1 MQTGEDTQGLR
12 KIIDFTRLISLFILS
27 IHFYISCY
35 AAFQTWGFTTEM
47 TNRIVLNIGKT
58 GLFIG
63 ILKPKLAA
71 LLFLLISLIGA
82 KGKKDEQVR
91 KDTIAMY
98 VGSGL
103 LFYFVSVLCF
113 YMHTTATIITISYIG
128 LTALGY
134 LLILTGGVRLSRLI
148 SLGLQKDIFNTE
160 NETFPQEERL
170 LENEYSVNLPAR
182 YALKKKL
189 RNSWINFINP
199 FRGLL
204 VVGTPGAGKSYFV
217 IRHVID
223 QHLKKGFCMFI
234 YDFKF
239 DDLTKIAYNKL
250 MQYQSNFPIKPKFYL
265 INLDDLSKTHRSNP
279 LDPQSMEDITDATEA
294 SRTILLGLNREWIKK
309 QGEFFVESP
318 INFLTAIIW
327 YLRKYKNGRY
337 CTLPHVIELMQA
349 EYEELFPILKEEE
362 EIKVLVNPF
371 ISAYQN
377 QAMEQLE
384 GQIASAKIS
393 LARLSSPQLYYV
405 LSGNDF
411 TLDINNPENPKVVCM
426 GNNPQKLQTYGAVLS
441 LYISR
446 VIKLANRKNQL
457 KSSLIFDEF
466 PTIYFNN
473 IDSLIAT
480 ARSNKVST
488 TLGIQDYS
496 QLKKDYGREQAE
508 VIMNIV
514 GNIIS
519 GQVTG
524 DTAKQ
529 LSERIGKIMQE
540 RNSVSINSSETSVS
554 KSTQLEYAVPAS
566 KISGLSSGSFVGMVA
581 DNPDEKI
588 ELKVFHSEIQND
600 HAGIKA
606 EEAAYRPIPV
616 IAQVS
621 ATDVEENYK
630 MIKAEV
636 ASLIEKEIGI
646 LKARKEA
653 QDMAEEAEIF
663 ENKNIAKS
671 PKQGKKANN
680 MTRKSEAL
688 NNIVN
693 QTKKDIGKSK
703 ELVNNKEQALS
714 R

>member
-1 MQTGEDTQGLR
+1 MQTGEDIQGLR

-35 AAFQTWGFTTEM
+35 TAFLHWHWTAQITD
-47 TNRIVLNIGKT
+47 RLIINISKT

-63 ILKPKLAA
+63 IIKPKLAA
-71 LLFLLISLIGA
+71 LLLLVVSLIGA
-82 KGKKDEQVR
+82 KGKKDEKIR
-91 KDTIAMY
+91 KDTIAIY
-98 VGSGL
+98 IGVGL
-103 LFYFVSVLCF
+103 LLYFISVLCF
-113 YMHTTATIITISYIG
+113 YLKAASTVIAACYIG
-128 LTALGY
+128 ITSLGY
-134 LLILTGGVRLSRLI
+134 LLILTGGGRLSRL
-148 SLGLQKDIFNTE
+148 LKLNLQKDIFNNE

-170 LENEYSVNLPAR
+170 LENEYSINLPAR
-182 YALKKKL
+182 YNLKGKI

-223 QHLKKGFCMFI
+223 QHLKKGFSMFI

-250 MQYQSNFPIKPKFYL
+250 IKYRQHYKVKPKFYL
-265 INLDDLSKTHRSNP
+265 INFDDLSRTHRGNP
-279 LDPQSMEDITDATEA
+279 LDPQSMDDITDATEA
-294 SRTILLGLNREWIKK
+294 SRTILLGLNREWIRK
-309 QGEFFVESP
+309 QGDFFVESP

-327 YLRKYKNGRY
+327 YLRKYEDGRY

-349 EYEELFPILKEEE
+349 EYEELFPILKEQE

-371 ISAYQN
+371 ISAFQN
-377 QAMEQLE
+377 KAKEQLE
-384 GQIASAKIS
+384 GQVASAKIS

-411 TLDINNPENPKVVCM
+411 TLDINNPAAPKIVCM

-480 ARSNKVST
+480 ARSNKVAT

-524 DTAKQ
+524 DTAKL

-540 RNSVSINSSETSVS
+540 RNSVSINSNDTSIS
-554 KSTQLEYAVPAS
+554 KSTQLDYAVPAS
-566 KISGLSSGSFVGMVA
+566 KISGLSSGTFVGMVA

-600 HAGIKA
+600 HAAIKA
-606 EEAAYRPIPV
+606 EEEQFIAIPEIDKV
-616 IAQVS
+616 TPLDIQ
-621 ATDVEENYK
+621 ENYK
-630 MIKAEV
+630 MIKSDIEN
-636 ASLIEKEIGI
+636 LIKKEIGI
-646 LKARKEA
+646 LKARKV
-653 QDMAEEAEIF
+653 AEGASEPILDK
-663 ENKNIAKS
+663 ENN
-671 PKQGKKANN
+671 GE
-680 MTRKSEAL
+680 SEPSTQPAVT
-688 NNIVN
+688 I
-693 QTKKDIGKSK
+693 
-703 ELVNNKEQALS
+703 
-714 R
+714 